1 MYYVPYNYT
10 CDDPAV
16 GGSKVR
22 CEEMLILLQSSTGQG
37 TPPWG
42 RFGKRI
48 VKVEPLKTNEFLNEN
63 QCENHYE
70 DDGKE

>member
-1 MYYVPYNYT
+1 MSNVTYEV
-10 CDDPAV
+10 
-16 GGSKVR
+16 
-22 CEEMLILLQSSTGQG
+22 LLLEAI
-37 TPPWG
+37 PPWG